1 MLVVRGKKTTVSL
14 TDLLFVV
21 LLFSSLVYLHRKGQ
35 GLTFFFDEWDFVLSR
50 SLSISDL
57 LRPHNG
63 HLSII
68 PVLFY
73 GLWKSIFGISSYVPY
88 QILGL
93 LVHGSVCLGAYF
105 LGRRRAPVL
114 AACAGIVIALLGT
127 GWQNIMWP
135 FQIGMMGSLSA
146 GLWAM
151 HEFSKPKP
159 SSTRTSILVAVS
171 LMCAG
176 GGVAVFVTIF
186 FLAIIKRNIST
197 ISRLIIVGILY
208 ALWYIKYGAPQS
220 QPGNFGK
227 TPQFIVD
234 SAVGAAGGVGARG
247 PEFARWYLLVLVL
260 FLGRAFVRKQT
271 VFVSVAALMTIF
283 VTWCLTGLSRAHL
296 GDPNA
301 SRYLYVGAVLLI
313 VAMVT
318 VVPPFFI
325 GRRSLVLCLL
335 VPFLVFPNLKVLKA
349 GTGGLQDVSLH
360 LRASLTGLEMI
371 DGELLPGQPVDGAR
385 APQMDPIRYRAK
397 AKKYGNAGFP
407 IKELEALP
415 EEIRTRADDSL
426 FRLMANLHTEVP
438 GSECNESQK
447 ITGSQIIIEPG
458 GKISLTSTSAAEN
471 EAVFRWFSDATSNS
485 LRLQLRTG
493 NLYIIENH
501 VLSGTKPLKIQF
513 SDSDVSVCR

>member
-14 TDLLFVV
+14 TDLFFVA
-21 LLFSSLVYLHRKGQ
+21 LLFSSLVYLLRKGQ

-50 SLSISDL
+50 SFSISDL
-57 LRPHNG
+57 LGPHNG

-68 PVLFY
+68 PVSFFS
-73 GLWKSIFGISSYVPY
+73 LWKSIFGISSYVPY

-93 LVHGSVCLGAYF
+93 LVHGSVCLGAYV
-105 LGRRRAPVL
+105 LVRRRSPLL
-114 AACAGIVIALLGT
+114 ATSAGIVIALLGA

-159 SSTRTSILVAVS
+159 SSTRTSILVAMS

-186 FLAIIKRNIST
+186 FLAVIKRNTSA

-208 ALWYIKYGAPQS
+208 ALWYVKYGTPQS

-227 TPQFIVD
+227 TPQFVVD
-234 SAVGAAGGVGARG
+234 SAWGAAGAIGAQG
-247 PEFARWYLLVLVL
+247 SEFAWGYLSVLVF
-260 FLGRAFVRKQT
+260 FLGIALVRKQT
-271 VFVSVAALMTIF
+271 IFTSFAALMTVFI
-283 VTWCLTGLSRAHL
+283 TWCLTGLSRAHL

-313 VAMVT
+313 VAMAMVL
-318 VVPPFFI
+318 PPILI
-325 GRRSLVLCLL
+325 GRLSLVLCLL
-335 VPFLVFPNLKVLKA
+335 VPFLILPNLKTLKA
-349 GTGGLQDVSLH
+349 GAEGLQDVSLH
-360 LRASLTGLEMI
+360 LRSSLTGLEII

-385 APQMDPIRYRAK
+385 APQMDPIRYRAT

-438 GSECNESQK
+438 GAECNESQK
-447 ITGSQIIIEPG
+447 ITGSEIIIEPG
-458 GKISLTSTSAAEN
+458 GKISLTSAAEN
-471 EAVFRWFSDATSNS
+471 EAVFHWFSDATSNS

-493 NLYIIENH
+493 NLYVIENH
-501 VLSGTKPLKIQF
+501 VLLGTKPLKIHF